1 MLFSVLLGE
10 MAGNFPIHS
19 PTFPILATLA
29 HLLPDDNFIRHLNH
43 VPRRIRNRSANN
55 WLIHWVMKIP
65 QLPGEVLEIV
75 RGYFISAIRA
85 VQLPLELYD
94 LRQWLSNVDHDWRR
108 HNWTNWAHFGMTLPT
123 YGPGFGRLQNNNEPE
138 VIPNVYPEY
147 V

>member
-1 MLFSVLLGE
+1 
-10 MAGNFPIHS
+10 
-19 PTFPILATLA
+19 
-29 HLLPDDNFIRHLNH
+29 
-43 VPRRIRNRSANN
+43 
-55 WLIHWVMKIP
+55 MKIP